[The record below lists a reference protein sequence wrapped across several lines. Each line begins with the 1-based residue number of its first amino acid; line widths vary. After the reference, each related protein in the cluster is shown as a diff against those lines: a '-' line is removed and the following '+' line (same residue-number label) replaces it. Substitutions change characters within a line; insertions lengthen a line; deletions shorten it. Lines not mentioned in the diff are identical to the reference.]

1 MLKTAQNPISDIR
14 DREEMFRLHQER
26 GPMTEEQLIRAGFNK
41 ESVKRNAPAVAER
54 IRLLEPMA
62 A

>member
-1 MLKTAQNPISDIR
+1 MLNSEHNPFSDIR

-26 GPMTEEQLIRAGFNK
+26 GSMTEEQLIRAGFSK
-41 ESVKRNAPAVAER
+41 ESVMRNAPAVAER
-54 IRLLEPMA
+54 IRRLEPMA

>member
-1 MLKTAQNPISDIR
+1 MESTAIVSASDRR

-41 ESVKRNAPAVAER
+41 ESVTRNAPAVAER